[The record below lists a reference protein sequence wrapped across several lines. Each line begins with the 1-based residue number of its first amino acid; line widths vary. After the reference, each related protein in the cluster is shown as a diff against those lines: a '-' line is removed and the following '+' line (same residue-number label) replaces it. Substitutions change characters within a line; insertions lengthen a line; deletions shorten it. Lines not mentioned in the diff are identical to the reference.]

1 MKTLLRKR
9 LVSLF
14 VLLCC
19 TWGTI
24 TAQTYRL
31 SGCVKDETGT
41 PVEVA
46 NVILLHSTDSM
57 YQDGMITDTNGC
69 FQLQEPKGNYLLRV
83 TLLGYQDLSLPLTLS
98 KDTDLGSLVL
108 KNLSIA
114 MSEVTVT
121 AAKPVI
127 RREIDRVVFDAGNS
141 IASVGGNAL
150 DLLHDV
156 PGLRVSQSGVDIIGK
171 GGIKIYIN
179 DRETKLS
186 GEELINFLRSYSA
199 SQISKVEVITTPPAR
214 YDAEGNAGILNIRLK
229 ERVKD
234 HIGGNAFG
242 SYLYGEKYN
251 YGYGGLSLQF
261 NRQRVTAYLNGSGA
275 YGKTGYVERNGR
287 FYTDQTWRSRSES
300 DYSLSSFYV
309 DGGIDID
316 MGRQWNIG
324 TQLTYIN
331 SAPNNVTDNRTEVH
345 DIQEL
350 RTDSFML
357 GRDDK
362 DYSQNRVNVNFHV
375 DKSWGDKGHKMIW
388 DVDYLKDK
396 SNTLIPQHYYKYNF
410 LST

>member
-108 KNLSIA
+108 KNSSIA

-251 YGYGGLSLQF
+251 YGYGGLS
-261 NRQRVTAYLNGSGA
+261 
-275 YGKTGYVERNGR
+275 
-287 FYTDQTWRSRSES
+287 
-300 DYSLSSFYV
+300 YSS
-309 DGGIDID
+309 I
-316 MGRQWNIG
+316 
-324 TQLTYIN
+324 
-331 SAPNNVTDNRTEVH
+331 
-345 DIQEL
+345 
-350 RTDSFML
+350 
-357 GRDDK
+357 
-362 DYSQNRVNVNFHV
+362 VNA
-375 DKSWGDKGHKMIW
+375 
-388 DVDYLKDK
+388 
-396 SNTLIPQHYYKYNF
+396 
-410 LST
+410 

>member
-108 KNLSIA
+108 KNSSIA

-242 SYLYGEKYN
+242 SYLYGEK
-251 YGYGGLSLQF
+251 
-261 NRQRVTAYLNGSGA
+261 
-275 YGKTGYVERNGR
+275 
-287 FYTDQTWRSRSES
+287 
-300 DYSLSSFYV
+300 
-309 DGGIDID
+309 
-316 MGRQWNIG
+316 
-324 TQLTYIN
+324 
-331 SAPNNVTDNRTEVH
+331 
-345 DIQEL
+345 
-350 RTDSFML
+350 
-357 GRDDK
+357 
-362 DYSQNRVNVNFHV
+362 
-375 DKSWGDKGHKMIW
+375 
-388 DVDYLKDK
+388 
-396 SNTLIPQHYYKYNF
+396 
-410 LST
+410 

>member
-1 MKTLLRKR
+1 
-9 LVSLF
+9 
-14 VLLCC
+14 
-19 TWGTI
+19 
-24 TAQTYRL
+24 
-31 SGCVKDETGT
+31 
-41 PVEVA
+41 
-46 NVILLHSTDSM
+46 
-57 YQDGMITDTNGC
+57 
-69 FQLQEPKGNYLLRV
+69 
-83 TLLGYQDLSLPLTLS
+83 
-98 KDTDLGSLVL
+98 
-108 KNLSIA
+108 

-396 SNTLIPQHYYKYNF
+396 SNTFFDFDSESHLPTGEIIPGSEFNYDKNQRRTVDVISSALDFILPGDSYSFTTGAKAS
-410 LST
+410 LPTRVTV